1 MKGKRGGTC
10 PPESSAMSGQHS
22 RGNSKTEFHCG
33 TWSLRT
39 PVVIVDVV
47 FLMLKFLIE
56 VGDRC
61 DKFTCGMLEK
71 QFVQFLQ
78 GRKQKGGKVD
88 QCELLAKTKEGRK
101 TCPGFAAAA

>member
-1 MKGKRGGTC
+1 M
-10 PPESSAMSGQHS
+10 
-22 RGNSKTEFHCG
+22 
-33 TWSLRT
+33 
-39 PVVIVDVV
+39 VVGDVV

-61 DKFTCGMLEK
+61 GKFTCDMLEK

-78 GRKQKGGKVD
+78 GRKQKVGKVA